1 MYKELSAHLSQVTGV
16 STELHW
22 QDAQNFDYN
31 DSQIGA
37 ISISYSQEFR
47 PESADLVQ
55 KILNHYGT
63 WQEQQ
68 VENLKPN
75 LLIKTGST

>member
-16 STELHW
+16 GTELHW

-31 DSQIGA
+31 DSQIAA
-37 ISISYSQEFR
+37 ISISYSQ
-47 PESADLVQ
+47 ESADLVQ
-55 KILNHYGT
+55 KILNHYGV

-68 VENLKPN
+68 VEALNPN
-75 LLIKTGST
+75 LSFQL